1 MNPILVSKRNEFA
14 LKQKALEAIFKD
26 AGETHDLM
34 KATQLK
40 GADLSARALEVK
52 AMNDELDA
60 LDTEIKGLVELEG
73 TAARNAER
81 IKTVAMFPQGA
92 PKQNAD
98 GSDKRFKNFGDFV
111 QKAIYNGGAE
121 LKAMGIDVG
130 ESGGFAVPDEVS
142 QSILMVDPQDA
153 ILRSRSMV
161 LPSGQFPDGKLEIPA
176 LRQGG
181 SGILAGV
188 TFSPVNEG
196 TQGAAND
203 PKLDLVILEPQ
214 RTSGYVLVGN
224 SLLRNAPAMSA
235 FIEKLFRTAKM
246 ALEDLKFMMGS
257 GMNEPLGLLNAPCK
271 MNVIRNT
278 AATIKFADILQM
290 VSLQVGGKGF
300 WVANQ
305 KTIPA
310 IVGLADLNNN
320 AIFVQGDATKGI
332 SPTLLGYP
340 IYFTFRQPT
349 LGSEGDL
356 MFVDAN
362 YYLIKDGSGPYIQA
376 SDQVKFLEDQ
386 TAIKMTWFYD
396 GQPWVKNPILMD
408 NGVDYASPMIVLK

>member
-1 MNPILVSKRNEFA
+1 
-14 LKQKALEAIFKD
+14 
-26 AGETHDLM
+26 
-34 KATQLK
+34 
-40 GADLSARALEVK
+40 
-52 AMNDELDA
+52 
-60 LDTEIKGLVELEG
+60 
-73 TAARNAER
+73 
-81 IKTVAMFPQGA
+81 
-92 PKQNAD
+92 
-98 GSDKRFKNFGDFV
+98 
-111 QKAIYNGGAE
+111 
-121 LKAMGIDVG
+121 
-130 ESGGFAVPDEVS
+130 
-142 QSILMVDPQDA
+142 
-153 ILRSRSMV
+153 MV
-161 LPSGQFPDGKLEIPA
+161 LPAGNFPDGKLELPA

-181 SGILAGV
+181 SGIYGGV
-188 TFSPVNEG
+188 TFNPVNEG

-203 PKLDLVILEPQ
+203 PNLDLIVLEPQ

-235 FIEKLFRTAKM
+235 FIENLFRAAKLG
-246 ALEDLKFMMGS
+246 LEDMKFIQGS

-271 MNVIRNT
+271 MNVVRNT

-290 VSLQVGGKGF
+290 VSLQIGTKGY
-300 WVANQ
+300 WLANQ

-332 SPTLLGYP
+332 SPTLLGFP

-356 MFVDAN
+356 MFVDTS

-396 GQPWVKNPILMD
+396 AQPWVKAPLLMD
-408 NGVDYASPMIVLK
+408 NGIDYASPVVVLK